1 MRIRK
6 VLRPNVESISNQGLT
21 LLLGGAR
28 SGKSSLAVD
37 IASRTQREV
46 VFIATAQALDADMQE
61 RIARH
66 QRERPKWLT
75 FEEPFDITSAIKN
88 APSSACIIIDCLTL
102 WVSNLMMRET
112 SEQEISS
119 ACTKSLSAISQRNG
133 KTIVI
138 SNEVG
143 LGVVPETALGRE
155 YREILGR
162 VNHQWARAARQ
173 SLFLIAGKA
182 FPLHDPQEILQ

>member
-6 VLRPNVESISNQGLT
+6 DLRLSVESITNLGLT

-37 IASRTQREV
+37 IATRTQREV
-46 VFIATAQALDADMQE
+46 VFIATAQALDSDMQE
-61 RIARH
+61 RINRH
-66 QRERPKWLT
+66 QKERPQWLT
-75 FEEPFDITSAIKN
+75 LEEPFDIASAIKK

-102 WVSNLMMRET
+102 WVSNLMIRET
-112 SEQEISS
+112 SEQEINS
-119 ACTKSLSAISQRNG
+119 ACTKSLSAISQRSG

-143 LGVVPETALGRE
+143 LGIVPETALGRE

-162 VNHQWARAARQ
+162 VNQQWTRAAHQ
-173 SLFLIAGKA
+173 SLFLVAGRVI
-182 FPLHDPQEILQ
+182 PLQNPQDVLK

>member
-1 MRIRK
+1 MGEQPHDARNIRT
-6 VLRPNVESISNQGLT
+6 RNQ
-21 LLLGGAR
+21 
-28 SGKSSLAVD
+28 
-37 IASRTQREV
+37 QR
-46 VFIATAQALDADMQE
+46 LY
-61 RIARH
+61 
-66 QRERPKWLT
+66 K
-75 FEEPFDITSAIKN
+75 ITE
-88 APSSACIIIDCLTL
+88 CQ
-102 WVSNLMMRET
+102 SNLMMRET

-143 LGVVPETALGRE
+143 LGVIPETALGRE

-162 VNHQWARAARQ
+162 VNQQWARAARQ